1 MDCKKRHV
9 FSKINR
15 LLELFPVVVILGA
28 RQCGK
33 STLARQLRPNWQY
46 FDLENHQDFTLIND
60 DSSLFFSNNPNH
72 LIIDEAQKSSSLF
85 ETLRGVIDQN
95 RNQKGRFILS
105 GSASFDLIKNVS
117 ESLAGR
123 VATVEL
129 YPFKCS
135 EFLDMELSPF
145 FNIFNQKISIEDIG
159 SLKKMECRIETK
171 IVTEFFLKGG
181 YPEPLLHKESD
192 FHSLWMQ
199 NYSDQYI
206 NRDIRSLFPKL
217 DLIKYRR
224 VLQMLSQLNGTIVNK
239 AEVAKSI
246 EANQNSVKDYIDI
259 IAGTYFWR
267 ILPAYVTPK
276 IKTTQKLPKGH
287 FVDSGLALYMQ
298 NILNKQDLQRSP
310 YLGRFFEAFA
320 AEEVIR
326 GIHMSKAVNVQVS
339 HLRTKAGGEIDL
351 IVEGSFGLLPIEI
364 KYGSSTPKNNLK
376 FLQSFI
382 ELHHLPYGILINNSN
397 RVQMVTDKIIQ
408 IPIGAL

>member
-1 MDCKKRHV
+1 MDGKKRHL
-9 FSKINR
+9 FNKINK
-15 LLELFPVVVILGA
+15 LLNLFPVVVIFGV

-33 STLARQLRPNWQY
+33 STLARQIRPDWQY
-46 FDLENHQDFTLIND
+46 FDLENHQDFSLIND
-60 DSSLFFSNNPNH
+60 DSSLFFANNPNH
-72 LIIDEAQKSSSLF
+72 LIIDEAQKSPVLF

-95 RNQKGRFILS
+95 RESKGRFILS

-129 YPFKCS
+129 QPFKCS
-135 EFLDMELSPF
+135 EYLEKDLSPF
-145 FNIFNQKISIEDIG
+145 FEIFNQKISIENID
-159 SLKKMECRIETK
+159 SLKKLECRIETN
-171 IVTEFFLKGG
+171 VMTDFFLKGG
-181 YPEPLLHKESD
+181 YPEPILHHDPE

-199 NYSDQYI
+199 NYFDQYI
-206 NRDIRSLFPKL
+206 NRDVRSLFPKL

-267 ILPAYVTPK
+267 NLPAYITSK

-287 FVDSGLALYMQ
+287 FVDSGLALYLQ

-326 GIHMSKAVNVQVS
+326 GIHMSQAVNVQVS

-364 KYGSSTPKNNLK
+364 KYGSSTSKSKLK
-376 FLQSFI
+376 FLHSFI
-382 ELHHLPYGILINNSN
+382 ELHNLPYGVLINNSN
-397 RVQMVTDKIIQ
+397 RVQMITDKIIQ
-408 IPIGAL
+408 IPIGAI

>member
-1 MDCKKRHV
+1 MDYRKRHA
-9 FSKINR
+9 FNKINR
-15 LLELFPVVVILGA
+15 LLDLFPVVVILGA

-33 STLARQLRPNWQY
+33 STLARQLRPDWNY

-60 DSSLFFSNNPNH
+60 DPSLFFANNPNH
-72 LIIDEAQKSSSLF
+72 LIIDEAQKSPILF
-85 ETLRGVIDQN
+85 ETLRGVVDQN

-123 VATVEL
+123 VATIEL

-135 EFLDMELSPF
+135 EFLDQELSPF
-145 FNIFNQKISIEDIG
+145 FDIFNQKISVVDIEV
-159 SLKKMECRIETK
+159 LKKLECRIKTK
-171 IVTEFFLKGG
+171 TVTDFFLKGG
-181 YPEPLLHKESD
+181 YPEPSLHKEPD

-199 NYSDQYI
+199 NYFDQYI

-267 ILPAYVTPK
+267 ILPAYITPK
-276 IKTTQKLPKGH
+276 IKTSQKLPKGH
-287 FVDSGLALYMQ
+287 FVDSGLALYLQ
-298 NILNKQDLQRSP
+298 NIRDRDDLQKSP

-326 GIHMSKAVNVQVS
+326 GVHMSQAVNVQVS

-351 IVEGSFGLLPIEI
+351 IVEGSFGMVPIEI
-364 KYGSSTPKNNLK
+364 KYGSSTSKNKLK

-382 ELHHLPYGILINNSN
+382 ELHDLPYGILVNNSD
-397 RVQMVTDKIIQ
+397 RVQMITDKIIQ
-408 IPIGAL
+408 IPMGAI